1 MMKTDI
7 KTVLEEAF
15 AAPEPIKK
23 KEFLKTMKQPRI
35 STFTCLLIQ
44 ISYIRKR
51 VWLASFILLTA
62 AVWSVGYVGADCIRT
77 ISALIPFIALCTVT
91 ESARST
97 AYGMAE
103 LEMASRFSIKS
114 IMLAR
119 LGAIGMLHLLIL
131 CILIPFVTK
140 TTMLS
145 CVQVGVYLSVPYFM
159 VSVLGLMTVRKL
171 RGKEAFYVCM
181 GISVLASYLN
191 LIGRDGFP
199 GLYEEKRFIWWC
211 VVLIYLIGKTGSEYK
226 QAIHPAEVQI

>member
-15 AAPEPIKK
+15 AAPEPTRK
-23 KEFLKTMKQPRI
+23 KEFLTKMEQPRI
-35 STFTCLLIQ
+35 STFTCLLSQ

-51 VWLASFILLTA
+51 VWLVSFLLLAT
-62 AVWSVGYVGADCIRT
+62 AVWSVGYVGADCIHI

-97 AYGMAE
+97 AYGMTE

-131 CILIPFVTK
+131 CILIPFVAK
-140 TTMLS
+140 TTMFSYL
-145 CVQVGVYLSVPYFM
+145 QVGVYLSVPYFI
-159 VSVLGLMTVRKL
+159 VSVLGLMAVRKL
-171 RGKEAFYVCM
+171 RGKEAFYVSM
-181 GISVLASYLN
+181 GISVMASYLN
-191 LIGRDGFP
+191 LLGKESFP

-211 VVLIYLIGKTGSEYK
+211 VALIYLIGKTGSEYK
-226 QAIHPAEVQI
+226 QAIHPAEAQI

>member
-15 AAPEPIKK
+15 AAPKPTRK

-35 STFTCLLIQ
+35 CTFTCLLSQ

-51 VWLASFILLTA
+51 VWLVSFLLLAT
-62 AVWSVGYVGADCIRT
+62 AVWSVGYVGADCIHI

-97 AYGMAE
+97 AYGMTE

-119 LGAIGMLHLLIL
+119 LGAIGMLHLFIL
-131 CILIPFVTK
+131 CILIPFVAK
-140 TTMLS
+140 TTMFSYL
-145 CVQVGVYLSVPYFM
+145 QVGVYLSVPYFI
-159 VSVLGLMTVRKL
+159 VSVLGLMAVRKL
-171 RGKEAFYVCM
+171 RGKEAFYVSI
-181 GISVLASYLN
+181 GISVIASYLN
-191 LIGRDGFP
+191 LLGKDSFP

-211 VVLIYLIGKTGSEYK
+211 AAFLYLIGKACSEYK
-226 QAIHPAEVQI
+226 QAIHPAEAQI